1 MTLKLKLLPRT
12 VLKGRVGTNFPVAV
26 SGSPPITVT
35 GGSGGLAVGVN
46 DFTSSTRGTVPASGG
61 GSTNFLR
68 ADGAWAAPPGG
79 GGGGGAPVDATYLVQ
94 TANATLSN
102 ERVVTDTA
110 TVTWDFS
117 TPGQAKANASVAGS
131 FQPLDATLTALAG
144 FNTNGLLTQTAPDTF
159 AGRTITGPAAGIT
172 VTNGNG
178 VAGNPTLALAN
189 DLAALEALGGVNT
202 IYYRSGTDTWSAV
215 TIGANLTFTGGVLAA
230 AGAGGGS
237 TVADGDYG
245 DITVSGSGTV
255 WTIDSNVVTYAKMQQ
270 VSSADRVLGRT
281 TGVGNVQEIACTLAA
296 RNFLAQ
302 TDIAGERTTLTLGVA
317 DNVTFNTI
325 TGTAKGNFLGTASG
339 LVTALAATDAN
350 ILLYNFGSNNWAGIG
365 TANSGDMWFRT
376 GISGTHDAR
385 LVIVADGG
393 ITVPAGVTGGTK
405 GVGTINATALYQNG
419 VALGALATLN
429 SVGSAQIT
437 DGSVANG
444 DLANMA
450 AWTIKMNNSGAAA
463 APGDVTITALTNKAS
478 PAGTDELMIWDS
490 AASQMKK
497 TPISAL
503 PTGSGGG
510 MSGPPGGRLTLTSGV
525 PVMFTSTAGG
535 TFVYYTPYVHNQ
547 ILIYNGST
555 FTPTTFTELVQA
567 TADATKSP
575 VAVSPVSNYDIFV
588 WNDAGTMRATRGPA
602 WSTATARGSGAG
614 TTELVRV
621 QGVWLNAQ
629 NITNGPAAQRGTYV
643 GTIRSNGSAQID
655 YILGAAAAGGTA
667 AFLGVWNCYNRR
679 QVAAKVSDTTSSW
692 NYSSTTIRQANG
704 SAGNRISFV
713 MGLGEDGIPVSCM
726 STPSAAVVGA
736 FGRNGPALDSTTTFD
751 TRASFI
757 GSSTA
762 ATIVNSMTAV
772 NTYDPQIGFHFISSN
787 EVGDGTNVINWNG
800 ASPPYNCLTAI
811 LQM

>member
-1 MTLKLKLLPRT
+1 MTMKLRLLPRS
-12 VLKGRVGTNFPVAV
+12 VLKGKFGPAFKPNIL
-26 SGSPPITVT
+26 SGGAPITV
-35 GGSGGLAVGVN
+35 GSDANHNVTISFDITPLAEKTSPAGTDFIPLYDPVAGLNRKAKVSNLPG
-46 DFTSSTRGTVPASGG
+46 
-61 GSTNFLR
+61 
-68 ADGAWAAPPGG
+68 GG
-79 GGGGGAPVDATYLVQ
+79 GGGGGAPVDATYLVR
-94 TANATLSN
+94 TADTSLTN
-102 ERVVTDTA
+102 ELVVTNTA

-117 TPGQAKANASVAGS
+117 TPGQAKANASVGGS

-159 AGRTITGPAAGIT
+159 TGRALTGPAAGIT

-255 WTIDSNVVTYAKMQQ
+255 WTIDPNVVTYAKMQQ

-437 DGSVANG
+437 DGSVAN
-444 DLANMA
+444 A
-450 AWTIKMNNSGAAA
+450 
-463 APGDVTITALTNKAS
+463 
-478 PAGTDELMIWDS
+478 
-490 AASQMKK
+490 
-497 TPISAL
+497 
-503 PTGSGGG
+503 
-510 MSGPPGGRLTLTSGV
+510 
-525 PVMFTSTAGG
+525 
-535 TFVYYTPYVHNQ
+535 
-547 ILIYNGST
+547 
-555 FTPTTFTELVQA
+555 
-567 TADATKSP
+567 
-575 VAVSPVSNYDIFV
+575 
-588 WNDAGTMRATRGPA
+588 
-602 WSTATARGSGAG
+602 
-614 TTELVRV
+614 
-621 QGVWLNAQ
+621 
-629 NITNGPAAQRGTYV
+629 
-643 GTIRSNGSAQID
+643 
-655 YILGAAAAGGTA
+655 
-667 AFLGVWNCYNRR
+667 
-679 QVAAKVSDTTSSW
+679 
-692 NYSSTTIRQANG
+692 
-704 SAGNRISFV
+704 
-713 MGLGEDGIPVSCM
+713 
-726 STPSAAVVGA
+726 
-736 FGRNGPALDSTTTFD
+736 
-751 TRASFI
+751 
-757 GSSTA
+757 
-762 ATIVNSMTAV
+762 
-772 NTYDPQIGFHFISSN
+772 
-787 EVGDGTNVINWNG
+787 
-800 ASPPYNCLTAI
+800 
-811 LQM
+811 